1 MEVAS
6 IRVLTSYAAS
16 VDAHQSASPSGV
28 IGTGAMRNVARA
40 NTSTASNR
48 RTLLILMMGL
58 LWGL

>member
-1 MEVAS
+1 
-6 IRVLTSYAAS
+6 
-16 VDAHQSASPSGV
+16 
-28 IGTGAMRNVARA
+28 MRNVARA